1 MWSFVIINLSSLFE
15 SIIFKTPSVNHNLLS
30 FFFVFVAIV
39 VVVDIHLS
47 KRKSREVWGLER
59 WLSG

>member
-30 FFFVFVAIV
+30 FFVFVAIV
-39 VVVDIHLS
+39 VVVGIHLS
-47 KRKSREVWGLER
+47 KCKSREVWGLER